1 MKVLM
6 FGWEYPPHISGGL
19 GTACHGL
26 TKALSR
32 KGIAIDFVV
41 PRLYGDEPT
50 NGAELC
56 QASGEF
62 ELPCNEDISKI
73 ESSLSFLPIASTM
86 IPYESEQDYA
96 ERMKRRFENPKG
108 RFSETKRPFSQAK
121 RPFGKHTF
129 SVSLQGGYGSNLF
142 EEVRR
147 YSMVA
152 GSLAKQK
159 DYDIIHAH
167 DWLCYKAG
175 EVAKKISGKPLIV
188 HVHATEYDRSGENIN
203 RQVYELERQGM
214 EAADVIVC
222 VSEFTRKTVITK
234 YNQPS
239 SKVVCIHN
247 GVEPQN
253 CNKRTEDNIFGK
265 TIVSFIG
272 RVTYQKGPDYFVEA
286 AAKVLEKDRNFVF
299 VMAGDGDM
307 LDKMTA
313 LVAKK
318 RISEN
323 FFFTGFLKPDELK
336 QLLAETSVFVMPSV
350 SEPFGI
356 APLEAMSSGVAA
368 VISRQSGVSEVLT
381 HAIKVDFWDID
392 AMSDA
397 IYSIGRHKA
406 LSDMLCEKGK
416 AEVAALT
423 WDKAADKLSELYNQI
438 ANKTPQI

>member
-1 MKVLM
+1 M
-6 FGWEYPPHISGGL
+6 
-19 GTACHGL
+19 
-26 TKALSR
+26 
-32 KGIAIDFVV
+32 
-41 PRLYGDEPT
+41 
-50 NGAELC
+50 
-56 QASGEF
+56 
-62 ELPCNEDISKI
+62 
-73 ESSLSFLPIASTM
+73 
-86 IPYESEQDYA
+86 
-96 ERMKRRFENPKG
+96 
-108 RFSETKRPFSQAK
+108 
-121 RPFGKHTF
+121 
-129 SVSLQGGYGSNLF
+129 
-142 EEVRR
+142 
-147 YSMVA
+147 
-152 GSLAKQK
+152 
-159 DYDIIHAH
+159 
-167 DWLCYKAG
+167 
-175 EVAKKISGKPLIV
+175 
-188 HVHATEYDRSGENIN
+188 
-203 RQVYELERQGM
+203 
-214 EAADVIVC
+214 
-222 VSEFTRKTVITK
+222 
-234 YNQPS
+234 
-239 SKVVCIHN
+239 
-247 GVEPQN
+247 
-253 CNKRTEDNIFGK
+253 EDNIFGK